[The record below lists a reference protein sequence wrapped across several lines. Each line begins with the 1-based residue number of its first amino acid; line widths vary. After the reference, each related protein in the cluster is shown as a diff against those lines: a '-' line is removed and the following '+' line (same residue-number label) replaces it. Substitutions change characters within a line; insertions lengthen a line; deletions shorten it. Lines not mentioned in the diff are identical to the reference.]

1 MALNLYR
8 DFLVENNISYNFPS
22 NSTLKDVIIATYD
35 ALHDT
40 LLRSLI
46 SKVLDI
52 KKSKTSN
59 YQTDLSG
66 WEEIMDTIKS
76 VGLQIRE
83 TATRNLQ
90 TIMSHNN
97 DETPQNLIRFIKSI
111 YDKQEITKTFKDMLL
126 ASKEACV
133 REGHEDSASV
143 YQFACE
149 VITRLEGKA
158 TPSSLPAES
167 TIPQTKAIKSDMT
180 NAAQSQPSKL
190 SIPDPALDPAALEAS
205 GLLLRELVQ
214 TCAGDAVNLKELLIS
229 HLTTNRIDIPSF
241 QRVLVDNKEAAERAN
256 YPNKVKLY
264 DFINQLIFTHIA
276 SLDASSTS
284 DNDLLSSTAHTPQFV
299 DNQQSSTIQ
308 RSGTVNCPI
317 SFIDAT
323 DLLTNLMQ
331 TNIKNM
337 KKKADKRIA
346 KNTANNIIN
355 HISSHIQS
363 NAWVVVDN
371 YLPSDLVKRVRIEA
385 NLFTEFYEQS
395 EIWVCVYVYMLVCVC
410 YILIDILYHISMMR
424 CISMLYSNVVF
435 VSCRWARKLMLVPKY
450 LYLL

>member
-1 MALNLYR
+1 MALNLYQA
-8 DFLVENNISYNFPS
+8 FLNENNVSYNFPS
-22 NSTLKDVIIATYD
+22 NSTLKDVIVATYD
-35 ALHDT
+35 ALHDI

-52 KKSKTSN
+52 KKSNTCN

-83 TATRNLQ
+83 TASRNLQ

-111 YDKQEITKTFKDMLL
+111 YDKHEITKTFKDLL
-126 ASKEACV
+126 QVSKEACV

-158 TPSSLPAES
+158 TSSSMPAHN
-167 TIPQTKAIKSDMT
+167 TIPQE
-180 NAAQSQPSKL
+180 NASEPGIITAMQSQSPSL
-190 SIPDPALDPAALEAS
+190 STPHPALDPAALEAS
-205 GLLLRELVQ
+205 GLVLRELVQ
-214 TCAGDAVNLKELLIS
+214 TCAGDAVKLKELLTS
-229 HLTTNRIDIPSF
+229 HLTTNCIDIPSF
-241 QRVLVDNKEAAERAN
+241 QRVLGDNKEAAERAN

-264 DFINQLIFTHIA
+264 DFINQLIVTHIA
-276 SLDASSTS
+276 SLDTHPTS

-308 RSGTVNCPI
+308 RSGTGTVNCPT

-355 HISSHIQS
+355 HISSHIES

-395 EIWVCVYVYMLVCVC
+395 EIWVRVYMWCL
-410 YILIDILYHISMMR
+410 D
-424 CISMLYSNVVF
+424 
-435 VSCRWARKLMLVPKY
+435 
-450 LYLL
+450 